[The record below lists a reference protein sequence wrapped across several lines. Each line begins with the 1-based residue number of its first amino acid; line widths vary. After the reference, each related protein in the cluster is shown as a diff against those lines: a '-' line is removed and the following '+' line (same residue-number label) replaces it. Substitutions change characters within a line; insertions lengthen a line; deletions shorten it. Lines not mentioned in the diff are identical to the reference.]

1 MTTKYFNVKNGLTT
15 GNIIL
20 DAGNSSIVSS
30 VVTAN
35 NVVDFSIASN
45 VTLGSVSNLHISGGT
60 AGYVLSTNGSGTL
73 SWVAQSGGGGAA
85 STITVDNFTGTGS
98 QTEFTLS
105 VTPTDINN
113 TTLNYNGAVQI
124 RSGYTLNGA
133 NVVFASAPA
142 SGSSIEVTTIN
153 PVVSSAA
160 GSNTY
165 VQYNIG
171 GNLAANSAFTFD
183 PATSTLNATN
193 ITANGVPL
201 ATTGKAIA
209 MAIVFGF

>member
-20 DAGNSSIVSS
+20 DSANSSIIAS

-35 NVVDFSIASN
+35 NSVDFSSTSN
-45 VTLGSVSNLHISGGT
+45 VSLGSVSNIHISGGT
-60 AGYVLSTNGSGTL
+60 SGYVLSTNGTGTL
-73 SWVAQSGGGGAA
+73 SWIAQSGGSSG
-85 STITVDNFTGTGS
+85 STITVDNFTGDGS
-98 QTEFTLS
+98 TTEFTLS
-105 VTPTDINN
+105 VTPTDIKN
-113 TTLNYNGAVQI
+113 TTLNYQGAVQI
-124 RSGYTLNGA
+124 RSGYSLNGA
-133 NVVFASAPA
+133 NVVFSTPPA

-153 PVVSSAA
+153 PIISSAA
-160 GSNTY
+160 GSNNQ
-165 VQYNIG
+165 VQFNTS
-171 GNLAANSAFTFD
+171 GNLSASANLTFNPSTD
-183 PATSTLNATN
+183 TLNATN